1 MKISNEN
8 YCPKFWALR
17 SFAFKALK
25 ERQLSRF
32 YARAVMKYKLVVSLV
47 MKLKDSYGCP
57 VRGKIFV
64 ETLSVKSKTCPV
76 GAEY

>member
-1 MKISNEN
+1 
-8 YCPKFWALR
+8 
-17 SFAFKALK
+17 
-25 ERQLSRF
+25 
-32 YARAVMKYKLVVSLV
+32 MKYKLVVSLV